1 MTGEALKRAIRGK
14 GLTMQGAADKIGCT
28 RQTLHT
34 YTKLKKLPED
44 VIQIVKE
51 KLGIEFSEEGKKL
64 DVQVTDFGPAYT
76 LELSRR
82 YIERLEYQTDLQ
94 KQLIEKLQAEI
105 SRLKK
110 EAKA

>member
-44 VIQIVKE
+44 VLQIVKE
-51 KLGIEFSEEGKKL
+51 KLDIELGGEKE
-64 DVQVTDFGPAYT
+64 GPAVAEFGIGYT

-94 KQLIEKLQAEI
+94 KLMIEKLKSENQEL
-105 SRLKK
+105 RKK
-110 EAKA
+110 VKG